1 MSCEKTPVLSV
12 RPSKVDIELALG
24 TDNEIEFILTD
35 GLSDPVGLSD
45 SNVIFTA
52 WDSIG
57 GTVKLGPKT
66 NEPGDHTDAFNGKTS
81 FVIDRTEIDD
91 EPDSTTKTFWV
102 YEVRRKQLAADLENV
117 HLTGQLIILPL
128 GVC

>member
-1 MSCEKTPVLSV
+1 MSCKKTPVLSV
-12 RPSKVDIELALG
+12 RPSKVDIELAQG

-35 GLSDPVGLSD
+35 GLGDPVGLTDSD
-45 SNVIFTA
+45 VVFTA

-57 GTVKLGPKT
+57 GTVKIGPKT
-66 NEPGDHTDAFNGKTS
+66 NEPGDHTDSFNGKTS
-81 FVIDRTEIDD
+81 FVISRTEIDD
-91 EPDSTTKTFWV
+91 EPNPTTKTFWV
-102 YEVRRKQLAADLENV
+102 YEVRRKQITADLENV